1 MLDALRVRRA
11 LKPKLTDR
19 VNLRRAMS
27 VAKHSRMIRTFIS
40 LATSVFFVAFLASAQ
55 VVTQPLVIETDEGSH
70 SFVVEMADEPE
81 EISRGLMDRT
91 EMAPDAGMIFDFGVP
106 REASMWMKNTIL
118 PLDML
123 FLQPDGHIVAIARNT
138 VPGSLAQ
145 INPGVPV
152 KGVLELNAGRSAE
165 LGIEPGDTVRHE
177 MFGNMTDAAQ
187 PAE

>member
-1 MLDALRVRRA
+1 MAVLHARRA
-11 LKPKLTDR
+11 LKPNLTDR

-27 VAKHSRMIRTFIS
+27 VAKHSCMIRTFIS
-40 LATSVFFVAFLASAQ
+40 LTASVFFVAFLASAQ
-55 VVTQPLVIETDEGSH
+55 VATQPLVIETDDGSH
-70 SFVVEMADEPE
+70 SFIVEMVDEPE
-81 EISRGLMDRT
+81 EIRRGLMDRT
-91 EMAPDAGMIFDFGVP
+91 EMGPDAGMIFDFGTP

-177 MFGNMTDAAQ
+177 MFGNMADAAQ